1 MCGRPPSNDCP
12 QRETFPVTAALNSA
26 NDSMIPL
33 REALLHYWGYDSFR
47 PLQAEAM
54 RAVVEQRDSVVVLP
68 TGGGKSICFQAPAV
82 TMPGLAV
89 VVSPLIS
96 LMKDQVDALI
106 ECGIPAAGVNSSLPP
121 RELLRV
127 AERVRKGQLKLL
139 YVAPERL
146 CTEKM
151 LAFLDD
157 AQVSF
162 FAIDE
167 AHCISAWGHDFRP
180 EYRMLKQLRAR
191 FPKAGVHAYTATAT
205 QQVRDDIIQQLGL
218 RNAEQLVGS
227 FDRPN
232 LVYRV
237 VRKSEILKQVRQ
249 VIDSHP
255 GESGIVYCI
264 SRREVDDIADAL
276 RRAGYKARPYHAG
289 LSDSDRHQHQDEF
302 LNDKIEIVVATVA
315 FGMGIDKSD
324 VRFVVHTGAP
334 KSIEHYQQETGR
346 AGRDSLDADCW
357 LFWTVANFI
366 TWRKMLSDLPADAYR
381 QSDESLRSMERFCNG
396 VVCRHK
402 SLVEHFGQSYVGDN
416 CGACDVCLEQLE
428 LMGESKVLSQKI
440 LSCVVRLKESFGAGY
455 VAQVLTGS
463 QEARIMDSGHD
474 QLSTY
479 GLLKEHS
486 KSHVQDWIEQLASQA
501 YLKRVKVGTGEFQVL
516 AVTPEGWQ
524 VLRGEVTP
532 QLLKPAEKKA
542 KPAKASRT
550 SEASWE
556 GVDRGLFD
564 VLRGV
569 RRQLAT
575 DRNVPPFVVFADTTL
590 RDLALRRPTTLEGFR
605 HAHGVGDKKTADYGE
620 VFIEAIRA
628 HCEEHGLTSEQGQ
641 FPEVV
646 APRSPSPARESER
659 RREQPVEAKPVSTL
673 ASKQM
678 AFDMFQKGRR
688 LEEVMAATNRATSTV
703 SEYLVEFIHEMEIS
717 DPEPWVD
724 AATFGRVMVAA
735 RTVGIEKLRP
745 LFDALEG
752 TVTYDTLRVAV
763 ACLNHL
769 RPEEAEAALMEP

>member
-1 MCGRPPSNDCP
+1 M
-12 QRETFPVTAALNSA
+12 TAAANTSA
-26 NDSMIPL
+26 DPMPPL

-54 RAVVEQRDSVVVLP
+54 RAVVEHRDSVVVLP

-127 AERVRKGQLKLL
+127 AERVRRGELKLL

-151 LAFLDD
+151 LSFLDD
-157 AQVSF
+157 AKVSF

-180 EYRMLKQLRAR
+180 EYRMLKQLRTR

-205 QQVRDDIIQQLGL
+205 QQVRDDIVQQLGL

-227 FDRPN
+227 FDRAN

-237 VRKSEILKQVRQ
+237 VRKSDILKQVRQ
-249 VIDSHP
+249 VIDSHA

-264 SRREVDDIADAL
+264 SRREVDEIAEAL
-276 RRAGYKARPYHAG
+276 SRAGYKAKPYHAG
-289 LSDSDRHQHQDEF
+289 LSDADRHKHQDEF
-302 LNDKIEIVVATVA
+302 LNDDIQIVVATVA

-324 VRFVVHTGAP
+324 VRFVVHTGSP
-334 KSIEHYQQETGR
+334 KSLEHYQQETGR

-366 TWRKMLSDLPADAYR
+366 TWRKMLSDLPPDAFK

-402 SLVEHFGQSYVGDN
+402 ALVEHFGQSYPGDN
-416 CGACDVCLEQLE
+416 CRACDVCLDQLE
-428 LMGESKVLSQKI
+428 LVADSKILAQKI

-479 GLLKEHS
+479 GLLKEHP
-486 KSHVQDWIEQLASQA
+486 KSHVQDWIEQLASQN
-501 YLKRVKVGTGEFQVL
+501 YLKRVAVRSGDFQVL

-524 VLRGEVTP
+524 VLRGEVAP
-532 QLLKPAEKKA
+532 HLLRPAEKKG
-542 KPAKASRT
+542 KAARGTRT
-550 SEASWE
+550 ETASTASWD

-569 RRQLAT
+569 RRKLAT
-575 DRNVPPFVVFADTTL
+575 ERGVPPFIVFGDTTL
-590 RDLALRRPTTLEGFR
+590 RDLARQLPTTLESFR
-605 HAHGVGDKKTADYGE
+605 HAQGVGDKKTAEYGD
-620 VFIEAIRA
+620 VFLEAIRLYCA
-628 HCEEHGLTSEQGQ
+628 EHGLAADQGQ
-641 FPEVV
+641 GVESTT
-646 APRSPSPARESER
+646 ASSSPSNSRTNSR
-659 RREQPVEAKPVSTL
+659 RAEVPVETKPVSTVV
-673 ASKQM
+673 SKQI
-678 AFDMFQKGRR
+678 AYDMFQAGQP
-688 LEEVMAATNRATSTV
+688 LPEVMAATNRAKSTV

-724 AATFGRVMVAA
+724 AATFARVMAAA
-735 RTVGIEKLRP
+735 RIVGIEKLRP
-745 LFDALEG
+745 LFETLEE
-752 TVTYDTLRVAV
+752 TVTYDAIRIAV
-763 ACLNHL
+763 ACLQHL
-769 RPEEAEAALMEP
+769 PPEEAEAAMVER